1 MQRSEQ
7 NVAAKQAINMRYEAS
22 VDFFYPACD
31 LKLIFCSNIK
41 IIKNN
46 IIVQF

>member
-7 NVAAKQAINMRYEAS
+7 NVAAKQVINMRYEAS
-22 VDFFYPACD
+22 VDFFYRACD
-31 LKLIFCSNIK
+31 LKLIFCSANIK

-46 IIVQF
+46 IVQF